1 MTQTAKSETLVAPAW
16 RFLASI
22 RLTVVLLLLLA
33 VASIFGT
40 LIPQGGTPSEYIGR
54 YGETVFRLMYAFDLY
69 DMYHSWWFRGLIL
82 LLAGNIVVCTLK
94 RFPSVWK
101 IVFSGKAAPPSVKPG
116 KIEPV
121 AFEDARDPEALQ
133 SEYEACIRKRF
144 RRVATESTENGFRIV
159 AERGRWTRLGVTGV
173 HLSIVVL
180 LAGAL
185 VGSLFGFDGYVNIA
199 EGESVD
205 RVRLRNDN
213 TVMALGFEVRCE
225 DFDVSFYDSGA
236 PKEYRSRLQIL
247 ENGKTVVEKDIIV
260 NDPLR
265 YKGVNFFQSSYG
277 SLPARELTLNFTR
290 RDSGE
295 SVRVNAAIGQWVEIP
310 GQGEHTGSPPR
321 FYFRRIESRYRLRG
335 MDVGETVLGVLER
348 PAGETAEVVLP
359 LRFPS
364 YDKMRKGEWI
374 VSVADHEH
382 RYYTGLQATRDP
394 GVPLVYAGFLLL
406 IVGCWV
412 AFFTAHRKVAVE
424 VTRSAHGGAVRVYG
438 SSNRH
443 PLGFETFLKK
453 IAADLARQKGGAHD

>member
-1 MTQTAKSETLVAPAW
+1 MTQTAKSEPLVATAW

-33 VASIFGT
+33 VTSIFGT
-40 LIPQGGTPSEYIGR
+40 LIPQGGAPSEYIGR
-54 YGETVFRLMYAFDLY
+54 YGETVFRLLYAFDLL

-82 LLAGNIVVCTLK
+82 LLTANIVVCTLK

-101 IVFSGKAAPPSVKPG
+101 IVFSGKTAPTSVKPG
-116 KIEPV
+116 KVEPV
-121 AFEDARDPEALQ
+121 AFEDARDPKALR
-133 SEYEACIRKRF
+133 SEYEAHIRKRF
-144 RRVATESTENGFRIV
+144 RRVETETTENGFRIV

-173 HLSIVVL
+173 HLSIVIL

-205 RVRLRNDN
+205 RVRLRNGN
-213 TVMALGFEVRCE
+213 TVMPLGFEVRCE

-236 PKEYRSRLQIL
+236 PKEYRSRLQIV
-247 ENGKTVVEKDIIV
+247 ENGKIVVEKDVIV

-277 SLPARELTLNFTR
+277 RLPARELTLNLTN

-295 SVRVNAAIGQWVEIP
+295 AVRVNAALGRRVEIP
-310 GQGEHTGSPPR
+310 GTDLR
-321 FYFRRIESRYRLRG
+321 FYFRQIENRYRLRG

-348 PAGETAEVVLP
+348 STGEPAEVILP
-359 LRFPS
+359 VRFPS

-382 RYYTGLQATRDP
+382 RYYTGLQTTRDP
-394 GVPLVYAGFLLL
+394 GVPLVYAGFILL
-406 IVGCWV
+406 IAGCWV
-412 AFFTAHRKVAVE
+412 AFFMAHQKVAVE
-424 VTRSAHGGAVRVYG
+424 VTRSVRGGAVRVYG

-443 PLGFETFLKK
+443 PVGFEVFLKK
-453 IAADLARQKGGAHD
+453 IAAGLARQKGGSYD